1 MLTRFFLI
9 GGASGDCRNKYK
21 NRMCFPH
28 KVIWRLKK
36 MSATEKTSVV
46 SGFYK
51 LPIEKR
57 REFVTQFANLNEDDV
72 KSFSSSLDLATADR
86 MIENV
91 LGTFELP
98 LGLAVNFLINNKE
111 YILPMVTEESSVVA
125 AASNAAKIARVKG
138 GFSTILSKPLMIGQ
152 LQLLHIED
160 VTSAAQGILQHK
172 TQLLAVANAQDKVL
186 VDFGGGAKDIEV
198 RILQSPLGPMI
209 VTHLIVD
216 VRDAMG
222 ANAVNTMCE
231 ALAPVLEE
239 ITGGKVRLKILSNLA
254 DKRIAKATAT
264 FDKEK
269 MGGEHVVDAFLES
282 YLLASVDPY
291 RAATHNKGIMN
302 GIDAL
307 IIATGNDFRAIEAG
321 AHAYAA
327 RDGHYTSLT
336 RYHKN
341 NNGDL
346 VGEIELPLAV
356 GVVGGAAN
364 IHPKA
369 RLCRK
374 ILGIKTAQELAEIV
388 ASLGLAQNFAALLAL
403 STVGIQKGHMSLHAK
418 NIAVMAG
425 AQGEEIEV
433 LAERL
438 VTDGKVKL
446 DYAKD
451 QLEKLRRKV

>member
-1 MLTRFFLI
+1 
-9 GGASGDCRNKYK
+9 
-21 NRMCFPH
+21 
-28 KVIWRLKK
+28 
-36 MSATEKTSVV
+36 MSTTEKTSVV
-46 SGFYK
+46 PGFYK

-57 REFVTQFANLNEDDV
+57 REFVMHFANLSEDDV
-72 KSFSSSLDLATADR
+72 KIFSSCLDLATADR

-98 LGLAVNFLINNKE
+98 LGLAVNFLINGKD
-111 YILPMVTEESSVVA
+111 YIIPMATEESSVVA
-125 AASNAAKIARVKG
+125 AASNAAKIARIKG
-138 GFSTILSKPLMIGQ
+138 GFSTTCSEPLMIGQ
-152 LQLLHIED
+152 LQLLHIGD
-160 VTSAAQGILQHK
+160 VVTAAQEILKHK
-172 TQLLAVANAQDKVL
+172 EQLLILANSQDKIL
-186 VDFGGGAKDIEV
+186 VDLGGGARDLEV
-198 RILQSPLGPMI
+198 RILDSPLGTMI

-231 ALAPVLEE
+231 ALAPMLEE
-239 ITGGKVRLKILSNLA
+239 ISGGKVRLKILSNLA
-254 DKRIAKATAT
+254 DKRLVKATAV

-269 MGGEHVVDAFLES
+269 MGGDQVVDAFLES
-282 YLLASVDPY
+282 YTLASIDPY

-307 IIATGNDFRAIEAG
+307 IIATGNDSRAIEAG

-327 RDGHYTSLT
+327 RDGQYTALT

-346 VGEIELPLAV
+346 VGEIELPMAV

-369 RLCRK
+369 KLCRK
-374 ILGIKTAQELAEIV
+374 ILGISSARELAEV
-388 ASLGLAQNFAALLAL
+388 VTCLGLAQNFAALFAL

-425 AQGEEIEV
+425 AQVDEIEK
-433 LAERL
+433 LAGHL
-438 VTDGKVKL
+438 VHDGKVKL
-446 DYAKD
+446 DYAKEI
-451 QLEKLRRKV
+451 LEKMRKKTK

>member
-1 MLTRFFLI
+1 M
-9 GGASGDCRNKYK
+9 RNKEAK
-21 NRMCFPH
+21 
-28 KVIWRLKK
+28 KV
-36 MSATEKTSVV
+36 MSTSEKTSVV

-57 REFVTQFANLNEDDV
+57 REFVAKFADLNEDDM
-72 KSFSSSLDLATADR
+72 KSFSSPLDLTTADR

-91 LGTFELP
+91 LGTFEVP

-111 YILPMVTEESSVVA
+111 YIIPMATEESSVVA

-138 GFSTILSKPLMIGQ
+138 GFSTTCSEPLMIGQ
-152 LQLLHIED
+152 LQLLYIKD
-160 VTSAAQGILQHK
+160 VATAAQKIMHHK
-172 TQLLAVANAQDKVL
+172 KQLLTLANAQDKIL

-198 RILQSPLGPMI
+198 RILDSPLGHMI
-209 VTHLIVD
+209 ITHLIVD

-231 ALAPVLEE
+231 ALAPILEE

-254 DKRIAKATAT
+254 DKRLVKATAT

-269 MGGEHVVDAFLES
+269 IGGDHVVDAFLES
-282 YLLASVDPY
+282 YVLAAIDPY

-327 RDGHYTSLT
+327 RNGQYTSLT
-336 RYHKN
+336 HYHKN
-341 NNGDL
+341 KNGDL

-364 IHPKA
+364 MHPKA
-369 RLCRK
+369 KLCRK
-374 ILGIKTAQELAEIV
+374 ILGVKSAKELAEVV
-388 ASLGLAQNFAALLAL
+388 ASLGLAQNFAALFAL

-425 AQGEEIEV
+425 AQGEEIEK
-433 LAERL
+433 LAGQL
-438 VTDGKVKL
+438 VHDGKVKL
-446 DYAKD
+446 DYAKEL
-451 QLEKLRRKV
+451 LEKIRKKD

>member
-1 MLTRFFLI
+1 MLM
-9 GGASGDCRNKYK
+9 AED
-21 NRMCFPH
+21 
-28 KVIWRLKK
+28 KK
-36 MSATEKTSVV
+36 SSQV

-51 LPIEKR
+51 KSIEER
-57 REFVTQFANLNEDDV
+57 IEFVKNFSNLTDEET
-72 KSFSSSLDLATADR
+72 KIFSSTLDLETADR

-98 LGLAVNFLINNKE
+98 LGIAVNFHINGKDYLI
-111 YILPMVTEESSVVA
+111 PMTTEESSVVA
-125 AASNAAKIARVKG
+125 AASNAAKIARIHG
-138 GFSTILSKPLMIGQ
+138 GFTTECSQPLMIGQ
-152 LQLLHIED
+152 MQLLKMDD
-160 VTSAAQGILQHK
+160 VVGAAQKIMDHK
-172 TQLLAVANAQDKVL
+172 KELLNLANAQDKVL
-186 VDFGGGAKDIEV
+186 VEFGGGAKDLEV
-198 RILQSPLGPMI
+198 RILDSPLGKMI

-231 ALAPVLEE
+231 ALAPMLEE
-239 ITGGKVRLKILSNLA
+239 ITDGKVRLKILSNLA
-254 DKRIAKATAT
+254 DKRIVKAKAI

-269 MGGEHVVDAFLES
+269 IGGEQVVDAFLES
-282 YLLASVDPY
+282 YTLAVIDPY

-302 GIDAL
+302 GIDSL

-327 RDGHYTSLT
+327 RNGQYTSLT
-336 RYHKN
+336 SYYKDKN
-341 NNGDL
+341 GNL

-356 GVVGGAAN
+356 GIVGGAGN

-369 RLCRK
+369 RLCKK

-388 ASLGLAQNFAALLAL
+388 ASLGLAQNFAAVFAL

-425 AQGEEIEV
+425 ATGDQIDKV
-433 LAERL
+433 AEQI
-438 VTDGKVKL
+438 VKEKKIKL
-446 DYAKD
+446 DRAKEI
-451 QLEKLRRKV
+451 LEELK